1 MQWALPN
8 KYSCVIP
15 QESRYEILPWHQVS
29 LITAIITTPPLH
41 TPAPCNHWSDFY
53 PSSFMFSKMFYEW
66 NHTAC
71 RPLYWLLSPGIIFF
85 KFIHVV
91 PYISRSFLSIAE
103 EYILLCGRTTI
114 DLFTSWWSSW
124 LFPIFCDYE
133 YSCYICEQ
141 VTEWIC
147 TFISLR

>member
-15 QESRYEILPWHQVS
+15 QESRYEILPWHQAS
-29 LITAIITTPPLH
+29 LITSIITTPPLH

-71 RPLYWLLSPGIIFF
+71 SPLYWLLSPSSMLFHTSVG
-85 KFIHVV
+85 H
-91 PYISRSFLSIAE
+91 SFLLLRNTFYCVDVLQLIYSLVDDHLGYFQFFVTMNTAVIFVNRSLN
-103 EYILLCGRTTI
+103 EYVFSFL
-114 DLFTSWWSSW
+114 
-124 LFPIFCDYE
+124 
-133 YSCYICEQ
+133 
-141 VTEWIC
+141 
-147 TFISLR
+147 